1 VERLPQCHR
10 LAVTDGPDHRGRSRS
25 SSLWARQ
32 IADTNISAG
41 ICVDGA
47 CDSTQIIQFWACW
60 TRGGLG
66 GHF

>member
-1 VERLPQCHR
+1 MLP
-10 LAVTDGPDHRGRSRS
+10 
-25 SSLWARQ
+25 
-32 IADTNISAG
+32 NISVG

-47 CDSTQIIQFWACW
+47 CDSAQIIQFWACW